1 MRAIEI
7 TSLHL
12 QESHQECIWEDEFL
26 FAEGVDVDE
35 LFVLVDF
42 YNGSL
47 AEFLVNDSAVNTNCF

>member
-42 YNGSL
+42 YN
-47 AEFLVNDSAVNTNCF
+47 C